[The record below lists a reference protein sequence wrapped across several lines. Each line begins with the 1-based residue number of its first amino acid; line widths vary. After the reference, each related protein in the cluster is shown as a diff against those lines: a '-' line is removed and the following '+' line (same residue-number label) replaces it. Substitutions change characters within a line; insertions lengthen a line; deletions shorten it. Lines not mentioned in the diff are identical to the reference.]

1 MRKIALLVLVLVLS
15 ASSAPAAPPAAVP
28 PVAKVPA
35 APPAKV
41 AATPLKATVAS
52 VTGPAQKLLVGK
64 GEKKWQPLKAGETL
78 DEMTVI
84 RTGFGAKVVVKFE
97 DRAELTIRN
106 ASKGGLGQLRKE
118 GDLAQAQLGLK
129 YGSMRLSVIGRR
141 GRNDFR
147 LKTPVATLSIRQS
160 DADVVFLVDSPNI
173 VNAGSGNWQVTRV
186 LTIPGVASQTTEQTV
201 QGGETGNTK
210 QDPPVIVMQQQMASP
225 VADTFGTTGTE
236 KVSLT
241 NNQTG
246 QRATNT
252 PSGTN
257 DPLPRPPVPPD
268 EEPGYP

>member
-1 MRKIALLVLVLVLS
+1 MRKIALLVLVVLT
-15 ASSAPAAPPAAVP
+15 SSALAGPPAAVP

-97 DRAELTIRN
+97 DRAELTIRS

-129 YGSMRLSVIGRR
+129 YGAMRLSVIGRR

-160 DADVVFLVDSPNI
+160 EADVVFLVDSPNI
-173 VNAGSGNWQVTRV
+173 VDAGSGNWQVTRV

-210 QDPPVIVMQQQMASP
+210 KDPPVIVMMQQMASP

-246 QRATNT
+246 RRATNT
-252 PSGTN
+252 PSGTS
-257 DPLPRPPVPPD
+257 DPLPTPSVPPNG
-268 EEPGYP
+268 EPGYP